1 MVRLVQQEIESQAT
15 FWYHSN
21 EFQTSTDTLDE
32 DYVDN
37 QLMPA
42 SNSSIDASVFS
53 DLVTDL
59 NICRRNFRAYPK
71 GHPLV
76 ETSLDKTIQTY
87 NRLFV
92 HAHTLTIGVSR
103 DRLLIGDND
112 SDSKN
117 NLLKDFAS
125 ALYERGIGVIILKP
139 GLARHELL
147 NFNIIL
153 NTKREEILKHGGI
166 AEIWNKSGITSI
178 DIKPIDYDLFSA
190 TEVETISAVDGVPAK
205 NLWTAFIKELVKDAH
220 VSALSALINQNNST
234 MDETDPVVLAT
245 MFNKHLAAAGYGT
258 EADFSG
264 IMHVFEDQATPG
276 QPQVETSRA
285 NVPYEK
291 LALFINNLDPELR
304 NRILDNSLDI
314 STISGH
320 TLGEELLPRLSDET
334 VIGISEDIQQNSG
347 NISPIIASLVQQMAK
362 HAIDRKHQ
370 AIIKQQEDEKL
381 KDRISILLRE
391 LDAENQLPQSYQ
403 GIMDRVVTTRNTR
416 RIEDEVIADL
426 LSSLDGHTFEQQL
439 SNIIMQLMS
448 ESGGDSRQTS
458 HLGDNLL
465 EIFQY
470 LLQTGDYDQL
480 IKLIEQAGQPHASLQ
495 ASAVI
500 KECASSR
507 EFMDEIVV
515 GLTNWGKPKYEI
527 ITRLIRL
534 IGPSFIEVLLDRLAI
549 EENLSLR
556 RFIMDRLLEFGTTA
570 REAIL
575 KRLDDQRWY
584 VLRNLII
591 MLRSMDDSSVVD
603 NIRPLTRHSNLRVRS
618 EAIRVCLQ
626 FRDSTVERQLI
637 YDMNSQDQNTQ
648 LSAIDL
654 AKQSR
659 SEDVFRKLLS
669 YLAIPG
675 LGDTDCELKSAA
687 IVALSE
693 LGRPEAIPELSRLI
707 SARSL
712 LYGRQLSRLKLEAV
726 MSLARYPA
734 DKVVPLLLDLS
745 KSSGEIAVAATTILQ
760 QFRNNLK

>member
-1 MVRLVQQEIESQAT
+1 
-15 FWYHSN
+15 
-21 EFQTSTDTLDE
+21 
-32 DYVDN
+32 
-37 QLMPA
+37 MPA

-92 HAHTLTIGVSR
+92 HAHNLTVGVSR

-112 SDSKN
+112 SDIKN

-139 GLARHELL
+139 GLARQELL

-166 AEIWNKSGITSI
+166 AEIWKKSDITSI

-190 TEVETISAVDGVPAK
+190 TEVETISAADGVPAK
-205 NLWTAFIKELVKDAH
+205 NLWTAFIKELIKGTH

-245 MFNKHLAAAGYGT
+245 MINKHLAAAGYGT

-264 IMHVFEDQATPG
+264 IMHVFEEQATPG

-285 NVPYEK
+285 AVPYEK

-304 NRILDNSLDI
+304 NRILGNSLDI

-334 VIGISEDIQQNSG
+334 VIGISEGIQQNSG

-403 GIMDRVVTTRNTR
+403 DIMDRVVTTRNTR
-416 RIEDEVIADL
+416 RIEDELIADL
-426 LSSLDGHTFEQQL
+426 LSTLDGHVFEQQL

-448 ESGGDSRQTS
+448 ESVGDSRQTS

-480 IKLIEQAGQPHASLQ
+480 IKLIEQAGQSHASLQ

-556 RFIMDRLLEFGTTA
+556 RFIMDRLLEFGTA
-570 REAIL
+570 AKEAIL
-575 KRLDDQRWY
+575 TRLDDQRWY

-626 FRDSTVERQLI
+626 FRDSTVERQLL

-687 IVALSE
+687 IVALAE
-693 LGRPEAIPELSRLI
+693 LGRTEAIPELSRLI

-726 MSLARYPA
+726 RSFSRYPA

-745 KSSGEIAVAATTILQ
+745 KGSGEIAVAATAILQ